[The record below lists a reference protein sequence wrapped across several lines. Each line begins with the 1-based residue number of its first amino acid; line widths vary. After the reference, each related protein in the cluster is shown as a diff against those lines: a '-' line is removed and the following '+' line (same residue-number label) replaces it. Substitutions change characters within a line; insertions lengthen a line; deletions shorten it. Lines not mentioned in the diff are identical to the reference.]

1 MSKVVADPRSTL
13 PRIPK
18 EIQFL
23 LNDPPLW
30 RGESREEYMALLAA
44 IAKSCGAGDDV
55 VKWLLIN
62 EIAHQIWEIRRFRK
76 IEAGLILKCQVEVIE
91 ELLTTT
97 YDSKS
102 MASDGLYLVFDVQN
116 EARRW
121 STDREFAKKLEDRLT
136 ARGHDS
142 ESIRVRA
149 YERCASE
156 LRELENSI
164 AKREN
169 RRRAT
174 LMEIERRDELF
185 AKRLTE
191 ASLEILD
198 AEFSEAAE

>member
-1 MSKVVADPRSTL
+1 VKEVVADTRSAL
-13 PRIPK
+13 PRVPD
-18 EIQFL
+18 EIEFL

-30 RGESREEYMALLAA
+30 RGESREEYIALRGA
-44 IAKSCGAGDDV
+44 IAKSCGAGRDV
-55 VKWLLIN
+55 VKWLLVD
-62 EIAHQIWEIRRFRK
+62 EVTHQLWEIRRFRR
-76 IEAGLILKCQVEVIE
+76 IEAGFVLKCQVEVIE

-102 MASDGLYLVFDVQN
+102 IASDGLRLVFDVQN

-121 STDREFAKKLEDRLT
+121 MTDREFAKKLEDRLT
-136 ARGHDS
+136 ARGHDP
-142 ESIRVRA
+142 ESIRVKA
-149 YERCASE
+149 YERCANQV
-156 LRELENSI
+156 REIENSI

-174 LMEIERRDELF
+174 LSEIERRDELF
-185 AKRLTE
+185 AKRLAQ